1 MSQLLTFVVVVV
13 VVVIVVVVDDVVVD
27 AQGYVLLVYQTVEAL
42 YQEVSLCMHKCSSF
56 IIIWVLRLGF
66 GAHRCVCVLCVHVP
80 VIYSKGIIPSD

>member
-1 MSQLLTFVVVVV
+1 MSQLLTFVVVVVVVV

-66 GAHRCVCVLCVHVP
+66 GAHRCLCEC
-80 VIYSKGIIPSD
+80 YACMCL